1 MARSPRGRTFSSGYD
16 DDDYDDGGSIS
27 TEYSNMTGRTGVT
40 TGPSGFVR
48 LNRLVLFWT
57 SAMTLTVLT
66 ILSYFTMAVISL
78 AAAKDDDDDYEYDG
92 DERRRRLYLE
102 DRSLAGDDAYAYG
115 GDDAYAGDDAA
126 AAGDDAYAGDD
137 AAAGDDGA
145 QNDDAYAKQNWGE
158 DNYEMGDDDQAYG
171 VVDDVIAADDD
182 AIDAADGWSVGA
194 LGGINGFVFAL
205 SPQEAIYLILV
216 FVAVVG
222 LDYYGLEAIKE
233 LGNKAARFRVGAFAA
248 FVLFLGNST
257 AAAAFLLGISK
268 VCCCIYCGCD
278 RLHAECPTN

>member
-78 AAAKDDDDDYEYDG
+78 AAAKDGDDDYDG
-92 DERRRRLYLE
+92 DERRRLYLE

-171 VVDDVIAADDD
+171 VVDDAIAADDD
-182 AIDAADGWSVGA
+182 AIDAADGWSA
-194 LGGINGFVFAL
+194 FGGINGFVFAL

-278 RLHAECPTN
+278 RLHAERPTK